1 MANEARKLQMAQ
13 VKLQKS
19 LNDFVVVMGTDAKNH
34 FVRSFRNQGFEDASV
49 EKWEPRKRATYRRK
63 SGKVVDDTNRA
74 ILVKTGDLR
83 RSIKVLNKSYRSITL
98 GSDLP
103 YSKIH
108 NDGGIIHKNASKNLM
123 YYREVSTNILTRK
136 TNKRFAK
143 QRGRNKATHAMEI
156 NIGEHD
162 IKMPK
167 RQFIGH
173 SKKLIDQL
181 RMKLDKR
188 IVNVFR

>member
-19 LNDFVVVMGTDAKNH
+19 LNNFVVVMGTDAKNH
-34 FVRSFRNQGFEDASV
+34 FVRSFRNQGFEDASI
-49 EKWEPRKRATYRRK
+49 EKWQPRKGEIMSSGIAKVRK
-63 SGKVVDDTNRA
+63 KDKSSRA

-83 RSIKVLNKSYRSITL
+83 RSIRVINKSYRSITL

-103 YSKIH
+103 YAQIH
-108 NDGGIIHKNASKNLM
+108 NDGLYGNAYGK
-123 YYREVSTNILTRK
+123 YR
-136 TNKRFAK
+136 F
-143 QRGRNKATHAMEI
+143 
-156 NIGEHD
+156 
-162 IKMPK
+162 KMPK

-173 SKKLIDQL
+173 SKKLIDRL
-181 RMKLDKR
+181 RDKLDKR

>member
-1 MANEARKLQMAQ
+1 MANEARKLQQAQ

-19 LNDFVVVMGTDAKNH
+19 LNDFIVVMGTDAKNH
-34 FVRSFRNQGFEDASV
+34 FVKSFRNQGFEDASI
-49 EKWEPRKRATYRRK
+49 EKWQPRKGEIMSSGIAKVRRK
-63 SGKVVDDTNRA
+63 DKSSRA

-83 RSIKVLNKSYRSITL
+83 RSIRVLNKSYRSITL

-103 YSKIH
+103 YAQIH
-108 NDGGIIHKNASKNLM
+108 NDGLYGNAYGK
-123 YYREVSTNILTRK
+123 YR
-136 TNKRFAK
+136 F
-143 QRGRNKATHAMEI
+143 
-156 NIGEHD
+156 
-162 IKMPK
+162 KMPK

>member
-34 FVRSFRNQGFEDASV
+34 FVKSFRNQGFEDASI
-49 EKWEPRKRATYRRK
+49 EKWQPRKRTNYRTR

-74 ILVKTGDLR
+74 ILVKSGDLR

-103 YSKIH
+103 YAQIH
-108 NDGGIIHKNASKNLM
+108 NDGLYGNAYGK
-123 YYREVSTNILTRK
+123 YR
-136 TNKRFAK
+136 F
-143 QRGRNKATHAMEI
+143 
-156 NIGEHD
+156 
-162 IKMPK
+162 KMPK

>member
-19 LNDFVVVMGTDAKNH
+19 LNNFVVEMGTDAKNH
-34 FVRSFRNQGFEDASV
+34 FVRSFRNQGFEDASI
-49 EKWEPRKRATYRRK
+49 EKWQPRKRTNYRTR

-103 YSKIH
+103 YAQIH
-108 NDGGIIHKNASKNLM
+108 NDGGVINKSESKGLM
-123 YYREVSTNILTRK
+123 YYREIATNIATRN
-136 TNKRFAK
+136 TLKRFAK
-143 QRGRNKATHAMEI
+143 RKGRNKATHAMEI
-156 NIGEHD
+156 TIGAHT

-173 SKKLIDQL
+173 SKKLIDRL
-181 RMKLDKR
+181 RDKLDKR

>member
-1 MANEARKLQMAQ
+1 MAQ

-34 FVRSFRNQGFEDASV
+34 FVKSFRNQGFEDASI
-49 EKWEPRKRATYRRK
+49 EKWQPRKGEIMSSGIAKVRK
-63 SGKVVDDTNRA
+63 KDKSSRA

-103 YSKIH
+103 YAQIH
-108 NDGGIIHKNASKNLM
+108 NDGLYGNAYGK
-123 YYREVSTNILTRK
+123 YR
-136 TNKRFAK
+136 F
-143 QRGRNKATHAMEI
+143 
-156 NIGEHD
+156 
-162 IKMPK
+162 KMPK

-173 SKKLIDQL
+173 SKKLIDHL
-181 RMKLDKR
+181 RSKLDKR

>member
-1 MANEARKLQMAQ
+1 MANEARKIQMAQ
-13 VKLQKS
+13 IRLQKS
-19 LNDFVVVMGTDAKNH
+19 LNNFVVEMGTDAKNH
-34 FVRSFRNQGFEDASV
+34 FVRSFRNQGFEDASI
-49 EKWEPRKRATYRRK
+49 EKWQPRKGEIMSSGIAKVRK
-63 SGKVVDDTNRA
+63 KDKSSRA

-103 YSKIH
+103 YAQIH
-108 NDGGIIHKNASKNLM
+108 NDGLYGNAYGK
-123 YYREVSTNILTRK
+123 YR
-136 TNKRFAK
+136 F
-143 QRGRNKATHAMEI
+143 
-156 NIGEHD
+156 
-162 IKMPK
+162 KMPK

>member
-34 FVRSFRNQGFEDASV
+34 FVKSFRNQGFEDASI
-49 EKWEPRKRATYRRK
+49 EKWQPRKGEIMSSGIAKVRK
-63 SGKVVDDTNRA
+63 KDKSSRA

-103 YSKIH
+103 YAQIH
-108 NDGGIIHKNASKNLM
+108 NDGLYGNAYGK
-123 YYREVSTNILTRK
+123 YR
-136 TNKRFAK
+136 F
-143 QRGRNKATHAMEI
+143 
-156 NIGEHD
+156 
-162 IKMPK
+162 KMPK

-173 SKKLIDQL
+173 SKKLIDHL
-181 RMKLDKR
+181 RSKLDKR

>member
-1 MANEARKLQMAQ
+1 MANEARKIQMAQ
-13 VKLQKS
+13 IRLQKS

-34 FVRSFRNQGFEDASV
+34 FVRSFRNQGFEDASI
-49 EKWEPRKRATYRRK
+49 EKWQPRKGEIMSSGIAKVRK
-63 SGKVVDDTNRA
+63 KDKSSRA

-103 YSKIH
+103 YAQIH
-108 NDGGIIHKNASKNLM
+108 NDGLYGNAYGK
-123 YYREVSTNILTRK
+123 YR
-136 TNKRFAK
+136 F
-143 QRGRNKATHAMEI
+143 
-156 NIGEHD
+156 
-162 IKMPK
+162 KMPK

-188 IVNVFR
+188 IVNVFK

>member
-34 FVRSFRNQGFEDASV
+34 FVRSFRNQGFEDASI
-49 EKWEPRKRATYRRK
+49 EKWQPRKGEIMSSGIAKVRK
-63 SGKVVDDTNRA
+63 KDKSSRA

-103 YSKIH
+103 YAQIH
-108 NDGGIIHKNASKNLM
+108 NDGLYGNAYGK
-123 YYREVSTNILTRK
+123 YR
-136 TNKRFAK
+136 F
-143 QRGRNKATHAMEI
+143 
-156 NIGEHD
+156 
-162 IKMPK
+162 KMPK

-188 IVNVFR
+188 IVNVFK

>member
-19 LNDFVVVMGTDAKNH
+19 LNNFVVEMGTDAKNH
-34 FVRSFRNQGFEDASV
+34 FVRSFRNQGFEDKSIV
-49 EKWEPRKRATYRRK
+49 KWKPRRGEIIGSGIAKVRRK
-63 SGKVVDDTNRA
+63 DKSSRA

-83 RSIKVLNKSYRSITL
+83 RSIRVINKSYRSITL

-103 YSKIH
+103 YAQIH
-108 NDGGIIHKNASKNLM
+108 NDGLN
-123 YYREVSTNILTRK
+123 
-136 TNKRFAK
+136 
-143 QRGRNKATHAMEI
+143 GRAFGKYAF
-156 NIGEHD
+156 
-162 IKMPK
+162 KMPK

-173 SKKLIDQL
+173 STKLINHL
-181 RMKLDKR
+181 RSKLDKR

>member
-34 FVRSFRNQGFEDASV
+34 FVKSFRNQGFEDASI
-49 EKWEPRKRATYRRK
+49 EKWQPRKGEIMSSGIAKVRK
-63 SGKVVDDTNRA
+63 KDKSSRA

-103 YSKIH
+103 YAQIH
-108 NDGGIIHKNASKNLM
+108 NDGLYGNAYGK
-123 YYREVSTNILTRK
+123 YRY
-136 TNKRFAK
+136 
-143 QRGRNKATHAMEI
+143 
-156 NIGEHD
+156 
-162 IKMPK
+162 KMPK
-167 RQFIGH
+167 RQLIGH

-181 RMKLDKR
+181 RMKLDKL